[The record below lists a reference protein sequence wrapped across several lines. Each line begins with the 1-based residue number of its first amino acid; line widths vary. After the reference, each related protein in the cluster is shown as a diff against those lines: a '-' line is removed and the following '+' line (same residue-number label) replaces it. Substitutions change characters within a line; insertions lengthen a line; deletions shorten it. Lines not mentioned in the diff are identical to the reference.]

1 MTNVYWLTGPWK
13 GKVALAARP
22 RGGDWLADDIA
33 YWKRA
38 GIRSI
43 LSLLTPGEQLELGLQ
58 DEWRE
63 MQRQGL
69 EFSSFPIPDLQLPR
83 SEAKL
88 AEALE
93 KVTGNLSNGRNVL
106 IHCRQG
112 IGRTGLVAACLLVKG
127 GMSPGAAIE
136 AVSAARGM
144 PVPETPEQ
152 RDWIDR
158 YAPAF
163 AK

>member
-93 KVTGNLSNGRNVL
+93 KVTGNLSNEKRL
-106 IHCRQG
+106 DS
-112 IGRTGLVAACLLVKG
+112 LPPEKAA
-127 GMSPGAAIE
+127 PG
-136 AVSAARGM
+136 
-144 PVPETPEQ
+144 
-152 RDWIDR
+152 
-158 YAPAF
+158 
-163 AK
+163 